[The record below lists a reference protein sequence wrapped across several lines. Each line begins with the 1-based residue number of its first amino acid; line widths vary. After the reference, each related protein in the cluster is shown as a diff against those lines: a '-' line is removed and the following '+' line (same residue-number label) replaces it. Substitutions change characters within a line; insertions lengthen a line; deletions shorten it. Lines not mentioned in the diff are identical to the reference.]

1 MRYLLFEDFQII
13 NDDASFAVGR
23 VQPTTGREGPYRVF
37 ASVTGYIEVAT
48 VHSLEECVTALA
60 DYYEKNPPRWARR
73 SAGLYEKETLYSTL
87 RVEQDQ
93 GGRWR
98 VYRDG
103 FPLLEGRGYSANFR
117 EAEEGKRAADIHMLD
132 GFPNA
137 KSAAD
142 DGYWWVLDPDID
154 WRSLPE
160 DVELRARWKPLAS
173 LWRPDVME
181 AIR

>member
-13 NDDASFAVGR
+13 NDDASFVVGR
-23 VQPTTGREGPYRVF
+23 VQPRTGREGPYRVF

-60 DYYEKNPPRWARR
+60 NYYEKNPPRWASI
-73 SAGLYEKETLYSTL
+73 SAGWYEKETLYSNL

-103 FPLLEGRGYSANFR
+103 FPLLGGGGEPAGFSKLQEGQRV
-117 EAEEGKRAADIHMLD
+117 ADMHLLDNYPNSKPAIDD
-132 GFPNA
+132 GFWWLVDP
-137 KSAAD
+137 KSTGD
-142 DGYWWVLDPDID
+142 YFPRMSRSELDP
-154 WRSLPE
+154 SL
-160 DVELRARWKPLAS
+160 
-173 LWRPDVME
+173 
-181 AIR
+181 